1 MICPMLK
8 LAVAAQLPLIAVTTR
23 DTMNL
28 HDVLREITKR
38 KPVQWQPN
46 VPIAKHQLYT
56 FVFHAKKVE
65 LPLFKLYEQMV
76 ANESTLIIVN
86 PPAIVEP
93 MFDAGEV
100 PVPRSLMMRFMTE
113 VVDDPKKAEELL
125 TGLGGCTIKEAAE
138 LARLTMA
145 RDKSLT
151 VQGLMSTRKASF
163 QASNGLTQVDTKQGF
178 YQPPLQLLEWVKREK
193 PFFLT
198 GTDPR
203 LIPRGLLFDGPPGV
217 GKTAASK
224 WMAEQIG
231 VPLYRVDIGGT
242 KNKYVGQS
250 EQNLLTNLSRL
261 DHEEPCIALLD
272 EVEKV
277 FASNNHDSSGTTQTM
292 LSQLL
297 WWLAERRTRVL
308 VIMTTNN
315 AKALPRELY
324 REGRIDEVMWFGGLD
339 ESQALDFVASILG
352 TFKGLEWSPTDLKK
366 IVDDVFATSKIDTNP
381 PTVSQAA
388 LTKGVY
394 SFVKSL
400 TAKHLAQG
408 G

>member
-1 MICPMLK
+1 MLK
-8 LAVAAQLPLIAVTTR
+8 LAIQAQLPVVAVTTR
-23 DTMNL
+23 DSMNL
-28 HDVLREITKR
+28 HEVLKEITKR
-38 KPVQWQPN
+38 TPIAWQPN
-46 VPIAKHQLYT
+46 TPLAKKQLYT
-56 FVFHAKKVE
+56 FVCTSKKVE
-65 LPLFKLYEQMV
+65 LPLFPLYEKMV
-76 ANESTLIIVN
+76 SHESTLVVVN
-86 PPAIVEP
+86 PPAMVEP

-100 PVPRSLMMRFMTE
+100 PVPRSLMMKFMTE
-113 VVDDPKKAEELL
+113 VVDDAKKAEELL
-125 TGLGGCTIKEAAE
+125 RGLGGCTIKEAAE

-151 VQGLMSTRKASF
+151 VQGLMETRKSSF
-163 QASNGLTQVDTKQGF
+163 QASSGLTQVDTKQSF
-178 YQPPLQLLEWVKREK
+178 YQPPPSLVKWVGKEK
-193 PFFLT
+193 QFFLT
-198 GTDPR
+198 GKDAR
-203 LIPRGLLFDGPPGV
+203 LLPRGLLLDGPPGV

-277 FASNNHDSSGTTQTM
+277 FATTQNDTSGTTSTM

-297 WWLAERRTRVL
+297 WWLAERRSRVL
-308 VIMTTNN
+308 VVMTTNK
-315 AKALPRELY
+315 AKSLPRELY
-324 REGRIDEVMWFGGLD
+324 REGRIDQVMWFGGLD
-339 ESQALDFVASILG
+339 ESQAPAFVHSVLK
-352 TFKGLEWSPTDLKK
+352 TFDSEAFPDNHPAIKK
-366 IVDDVFATSKIDTNP
+366 IVADAMATSNIEGTNP

-394 SFVKSL
+394 SFVKRL
-400 TAKHLAQG
+400 TAKSLPSG